1 MTGAFLLSCFFNP
14 RISESDLPG
23 ILLDGA
29 ADDDV
34 DDASL
39 SSDSFVDS
47 GAGAGVG
54 VGKGIVSSSLGS
66 HKIMTSSALGSY
78 KSRFMLAGRLRI
90 PNVRRKPPL

>member
-23 ILLDGA
+23 ILLDA
-29 ADDDV
+29 ADAA

-47 GAGAGVG
+47 VAGGGGG